1 MVGRKI
7 SNQGCLKLAFNLLDG
22 SCGLEFRT
30 KTNETFNQELTMT
43 VLAKEIITNAEVGR
57 MLSDREVSRFKP
69 AEIREAIQS
78 LVSEGKDALAI
89 ALGDAGLSL
98 YPESEDILAITGL
111 LSLMRQEWAQAVDLI
126 ESLRAI
132 QGENTPPFTYVMLVR
147 ALRCNL
153 EPVRALAVVNEGLK
167 KYPDQIELAAESLIL
182 QDFSN
187 SVLVKETTAH

>member
-1 MVGRKI
+1 MKGMYVFFIKH
-7 SNQGCLKLAFNLLDG
+7 SKMLAPSLLNWMHG
-22 SCGLEFRT
+22 TSQKC
-30 KTNETFNQELTMT
+30 TFNHYQEFPMT
-43 VLAKEIITNAEVGR
+43 VLAKEVITNAEVGR
-57 MLSDREVSRFKP
+57 MLTDREVSRFKP

-126 ESLRAI
+126 ESLRVI

-167 KYPDQIELAAESLIL
+167 KYPDQIELTAESLIL

-187 SVLVKETTAH
+187 SAVVNETTAH

>member
-1 MVGRKI
+1 MKGMYVFFIKH
-7 SNQGCLKLAFNLLDG
+7 SKMLAPSLLNWMHG
-22 SCGLEFRT
+22 TSQKC
-30 KTNETFNQELTMT
+30 TFNHYQEFPMT
-43 VLAKEIITNAEVGR
+43 VLAKEVITNAEVGR
-57 MLSDREVSRFKP
+57 MLTDREVSRFKP

-167 KYPDQIELAAESLIL
+167 KYPDQIELTAESLIL

-187 SVLVKETTAH
+187 SAVVNETTAH